1 MNYNLSNDQVNEYNE
16 NGYLIVENVIHKNF
30 LNELNSATDKILKD
44 AALINNS
51 DEQFDLGDHHTSS
64 KPSVRRIKQPQK
76 HSDVFKKLL
85 FYPSIIQKVISLLG
99 NNFRLHNGK
108 MNLKS
113 PSAGDLVDWHQDW
126 AFYPHSNDDVL
137 AVGIMLDDMTLDN
150 GTVLFIPGSH
160 KGEVYDHH
168 YNGYFAG
175 AIDTKKS
182 NIDLSNVKEITG
194 KAGTI
199 TIHHARLLHAS
210 KPNISKT
217 NRRFLLWEFAA
228 NDAWPLMGINNY
240 EEFNKKII
248 SGNAI
253 NNPRLTQV
261 PVRMP
266 LPAAINQ
273 GSIFENQKT
282 ITKNKKNILI

>member
-1 MNYNLSNDQVNEYNE
+1 MKYNLSKEQVNKYNKD
-16 NGYLIVENVIHKNF
+16 GYIIIENVIDQNF
-30 LNELNSATDKILKD
+30 LNELNHATDRMLK
-44 AALINNS
+44 AAKLVNKSN
-51 DEQFDLGDHHTSS
+51 DQFDLAPNHSS
-64 KPSVRRIKQPQK
+64 ENPSVRRIKQPQK
-76 HSDVFKKLL
+76 YDEVFKKLL

-137 AVGIMLDDMTLDN
+137 AVGVMLDDMTLDN
-150 GTVLFIPGSH
+150 GTVLFVPESH
-160 KGEVYDHH
+160 KGEGYDHH
-168 YNGYFAG
+168 HNGCFAG
-175 AIDTKKS
+175 AIDIKKS
-182 NIDLSNVKEITG
+182 NIDLSNAKEVIG

-210 KPNISKT
+210 KPNKSKS
-217 NRRFLLWEFAA
+217 NRKFLLWEFAA

-248 SGNAI
+248 SGSVVNT
-253 NNPRLTQV
+253 PRLSNV

-282 ITKNKKNILI
+282 ITKNKDNIII